1 MEFFLDSANFEE
13 IEEALKLG
21 FIDGVTTTPTF
32 MHLNGLTDVDGAIVK
47 LSKMVPVLMI
57 EALGDKAEDIVAE
70 AHRLLAL
77 GLDKKK
83 TVFKIPVSME
93 GVRACKMLRNE
104 DILVNIHLVY
114 NIQQALLALTAGAT
128 YVCVLVGRMQDQGH
142 NALELV
148 GDIVD
153 AIDHYGYDS
162 KLMFSSVRHAEHIR
176 NAMLLGAHNITIPW
190 KVMKKLADNNFTK
203 VGTDQ
208 FVADTRMITMQ
219 VKEVISDHN
228 PVIEKSASVME
239 ALIKMSESGL
249 GAVSVIDKEGKL
261 EGIFTDG
268 DLRRQLRDNGQNIL
282 QEQIEKHMTANP
294 LSIDSKAMLKEATG
308 LIEESQVDNLVVVQD
323 GKPVGMLDVQDLIKL
338 DLLK

>member
-32 MHLNGLTDVDGAIVK
+32 MHLNGLTDIDGAIVK
-47 LSKMVPVLMI
+47 LSKIVPVLMI

-70 AHRLLAL
+70 AHRLLSL

-93 GVRACKMLRNE
+93 GVRACKMLRDD
-104 DILVNIHLVY
+104 DIMVNIHLVY
-114 NIQQALLALTAGAT
+114 NIQQALLALTAGAN

-148 GDIVD
+148 SDIVD
-153 AIDHYGYDS
+153 VINQYGYNS

-208 FVADTRMITMQ
+208 FVAHTRMITMQ
-219 VKEVISDHN
+219 VKEVISEHN
-228 PVIEKSASVME
+228 PVIIQSASVME
-239 ALIKMSESGL
+239 ALMKMSESGL
-249 GAVSVIDKEGKL
+249 GAVSVVNEQGSL

-268 DLRRQLRDNGQNIL
+268 DLRRQLRDNGQDIL
-282 QEQIEKHMTANP
+282 HDSIHKHMTASP
-294 LSIDSKAMLKEATG
+294 ITIDAKAILRDAAG
-308 LIEESQVDNLVVVQD
+308 LIEESQVDNIVVVQD
-323 GKPVGMLDVQDLIKL
+323 DKPVGMLDVQDLVKL

>member
-21 FIDGVTTTPTF
+21 IIDGVTTTPTF
-32 MHLNGLTDVDGAIVK
+32 MHLNGLTDIDGAIVK
-47 LSKMVPVLMI
+47 LSKIVPKLMI

-93 GVRACKMLRNE
+93 GIRACKMLRNE

-114 NIQQALLALTAGAT
+114 NIQQALLALTAGAN

-148 GDIVD
+148 SDIVD
-153 AIDHYGYDS
+153 AINNYGYDS
-162 KLMFSSVRHAEHIR
+162 KVMFSSVRHPEHIR
-176 NAMLLGAHNITIPW
+176 NAMLLGAQNITIPW

-208 FVADTRMITMQ
+208 FVAHTRMITMQ
-219 VKEVISDHN
+219 VKEVISENN
-228 PVIEKSASVME
+228 PVISKSGTIME
-239 ALIKMSESGL
+239 ALMKMSESGL
-249 GAVSVIDKEGKL
+249 GAVSVIDDDGKL
-261 EGIFTDG
+261 AGIFTDG
-268 DLRRQLRDNGQNIL
+268 DLRRQLRDNGQDIL
-282 QEQIEKHMTANP
+282 HNQIGEHMTVAP
-294 LSIDSKAMLKEATG
+294 ISINSKAMLREAAE
-308 LIEESQVDNLVVVQD
+308 LIEESRVDNVVVVED
-323 GKPVGMLDVQDLIKL
+323 NKPVGMLDVQDLVKL

>member
-57 EALGDKAEDIVAE
+57 EALGEKAEDIVAE
-70 AHRLLAL
+70 AHRQLAL

-93 GVRACKMLRNE
+93 GIRACKMLRDE
-104 DILVNIHLVY
+104 DIMVNIHLVY
-114 NIQQALLALTAGAT
+114 NIQQALLALTAGAN

-148 GDIVD
+148 GDIVET
-153 AIDHYGYDS
+153 INHYGYDS

-219 VKEVISDHN
+219 VKEVISDNN
-228 PVIEKSASVME
+228 PVIEKSSIVME

-249 GAVSVIDKEGKL
+249 GAVSVVDGDGKL
-261 EGIFTDG
+261 
-268 DLRRQLRDNGQNIL
+268 
-282 QEQIEKHMTANP
+282 
-294 LSIDSKAMLKEATG
+294 
-308 LIEESQVDNLVVVQD
+308 
-323 GKPVGMLDVQDLIKL
+323 
-338 DLLK
+338 

>member
-57 EALGDKAEDIVAE
+57 EALGEKAEDIVAE
-70 AHRLLAL
+70 AHRQLAL

-93 GVRACKMLRNE
+93 GIRACKMLRDE
-104 DILVNIHLVY
+104 DIMVNIHLVY
-114 NIQQALLALTAGAT
+114 NIQQALLALTAGAN

-148 GDIVD
+148 GDIVET
-153 AIDHYGYDS
+153 INHYGYDS

-228 PVIEKSASVME
+228 PVIEKSVMVME

-249 GAVSVIDKEGKL
+249 GAVSVVDKDGNLK
-261 EGIFTDG
+261 GIFTDG
-268 DLRRQLRDNGQNIL
+268 DLRRQLRDNGQDIL
-282 QEQIEKHMTANP
+282 HEQIEKHMTENP
-294 LSIDSKAMLKEATG
+294 LSIDSKAMLKEAAG

-323 GKPVGMLDVQDLIKL
+323 GKPVGMLDVQDLVKL